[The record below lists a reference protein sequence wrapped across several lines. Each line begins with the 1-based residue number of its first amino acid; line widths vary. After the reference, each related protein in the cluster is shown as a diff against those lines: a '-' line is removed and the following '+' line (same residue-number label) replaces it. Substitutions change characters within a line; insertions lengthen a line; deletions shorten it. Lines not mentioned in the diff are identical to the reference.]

1 MKKNKVIFWIST
13 VIVSLMMVLSGYLYL
28 TSDGAKAGFIH
39 LGFPSYFRVE
49 LAVAKLLGAIVL
61 IVPAMPRNLKEFTY
75 FGFALT
81 FISAFIAHASSG
93 DPGSFA
99 IKPLIFLAVL
109 IVSYIYYLKVNTEN
123 HDQLLHP
130 SKDKS

>member
-1 MKKNKVIFWIST
+1 MKKNKIIFWIST
-13 VIVSLMMVLSGYLYL
+13 LIISLMMVLSGYLYL
-28 TSDGAKAGFIH
+28 TSDEAKVGFIR

-49 LAVAKLLGAIVL
+49 LAVAKLLGAVVL
-61 IVPAMPRNLKEFTY
+61 IVPALPHNLKEFTY

-109 IVSYIYYLKVNTEN
+109 IVSYIYFLKENTGN

-130 SKDKS
+130 SMDKS